1 MKKFCLFF
9 SILVLLFSSC
19 TENLENQDTQQ
30 KSGNVII
37 KIKDTNSSSRFFSPV
52 DSIDISKVEEWKLTF
67 TSVAPKAGE
76 KSEFTL
82 KDEQNSVTL
91 GVGIYNFYIEGSY
104 TLDSDTAN
112 TIMLAGSKE
121 NITIVENGT
130 ATLSVL
136 VGLKKTEAG
145 EGEISFSFEFDDSAD
160 NGTSWTNYYT
170 DYGTKNADGTTNYSN
185 GIKVILVSR
194 KDKTEYSTE
203 NGYLKFV
210 DVVDNSDSDLKYLK
224 FSNDN
229 KIPSG
234 YYYLELFAD
243 YSNKNSSTGSAVSD
257 AADDWRKI
265 SFNSASLIEIADDQT
280 TVCDF
285 VNLSFPNSGT
295 TTYTYYASDN
305 GSEDSN
311 GLSSSN
317 PGTLNNIIEN
327 IYANKALTEATINYT
342 YSDKL
347 EFDVSKIQTG
357 KEITFDC
364 KQADDSSKA
373 IEFIVNSDGSAAFV
387 SFNDQNGISLTT
399 TDETKKVFSIDS
411 LSGYSLVCLND
422 GVYLDLCS
430 LPVDDQNS
438 PTIYFNV
445 YDIEYYKNNPMV
457 VKPEEEI
464 NVSLKFKEAD
474 FSEYQEQTQ
483 LTVFTYEFSVK
494 QNSEGLYE
502 VYAQEPSPVHI
513 LYYGNESNCDTGYY
527 IGNDTK
533 SFQSDSSSIASWCDD
548 GEGGIYIFKA
558 KTQKDSTY
566 YTYNQL
572 VDSPNY
578 NITHY
583 KKIESDDGTSFILK
597 TEEINYPVNNV
608 PVSMCTD
615 GAYIYYVESVLDISG
630 YGGKKFNFGTLG
642 SWVHKDYKVKY
653 FSINNTSQTN
663 ELDFSS
669 IFTDGKVTSV
679 YYYNNEL
686 YVAGYKKESI
696 GSITNENNE
705 KTEFFDSTY
714 SVYKLSDSTD
724 VNTATC
730 VSEVFKNSTEND
742 RAISLLEDYNAT
754 SDRIKSYNAIIDM
767 AIMDGK
773 LYVLENSYYYA
784 SGISYISKG
793 SLRQIS
799 IETGKVLN
807 IFDKSNTDSSGRESF
822 VVPNKI
828 LAVLPKKLE
837 LVIADSAKD
846 NNSTGASYRVNLSD
860 STTDITEEFQGSNYY
875 FDKYSVGSD
884 FFNSTS
890 FGDNAYY
897 TSKTASEEFDD

>member
-1 MKKFCLFF
+1 M
-9 SILVLLFSSC
+9 
-19 TENLENQDTQQ
+19 
-30 KSGNVII
+30 
-37 KIKDTNSSSRFFSPV
+37 
-52 DSIDISKVEEWKLTF
+52 
-67 TSVAPKAGE
+67 
-76 KSEFTL
+76 
-82 KDEQNSVTL
+82 
-91 GVGIYNFYIEGSY
+91 
-104 TLDSDTAN
+104 
-112 TIMLAGSKE
+112 
-121 NITIVENGT
+121 
-130 ATLSVL
+130 
-136 VGLKKTEAG
+136 
-145 EGEISFSFEFDDSAD
+145 
-160 NGTSWTNYYT
+160 
-170 DYGTKNADGTTNYSN
+170 
-185 GIKVILVSR
+185 
-194 KDKTEYSTE
+194 
-203 NGYLKFV
+203 KFV

-714 SVYKLSDSTD
+714 SVYKLSDPTD